1 MTGNIGVQK
10 SKEESSGKNSK
21 EVVLA
26 FIDALNRSDFEAAR
40 KFVADDMKF
49 IGVLGSRDGGDAY
62 FRDMKHMNLKY
73 DVKKA
78 FADGDDVCLF
88 YDVTMAGVTVLCA
101 GWYQLSDGKIGLFR
115 VIFDPRAVLEAAPK
129 NK

>member
-1 MTGNIGVQK
+1 MSESTGFQRSREESPSRG
-10 SKEESSGKNSK
+10 SKEI
-21 EVVLA
+21 VLA
-26 FIDALNRSDFEAAR
+26 FIDALNRSDFDSAR
-40 KFVADDMKF
+40 KLVADDMKF
-49 IGVLGSRDGGDAY
+49 VGVLGSRDGGDAY

-88 YDVTMAGVTVLCA
+88 YDVTIAGVTVLCA
-101 GWYQLSDGKIGLFR
+101 GWYQLSNGKIHLFR
-115 VIFDPRAVLEAAPK
+115 VIFDPRALLEAAEK